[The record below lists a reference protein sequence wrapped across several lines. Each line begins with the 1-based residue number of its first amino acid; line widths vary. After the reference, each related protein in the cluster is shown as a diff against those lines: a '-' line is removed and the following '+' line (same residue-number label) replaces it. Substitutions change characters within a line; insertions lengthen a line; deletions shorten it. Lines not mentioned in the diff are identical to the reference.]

1 MADAALDIVAMGDAI
16 VDVIADCD
24 DEFIRAHGLP
34 KGSMQLLTQDEADK
48 LYAAMGMA
56 REMSGGS
63 AANSMAGVA
72 ALGGKA
78 ADLIR

>member
-24 DEFIRAHGLP
+24 DEFIREHHLP
-34 KGSMQLLTQDEADK
+34 KGSMQLLTPEEADK

-56 REMSGGS
+56 REMSGG
-63 AANSMAGVA
+63 
-72 ALGGKA
+72 
-78 ADLIR
+78 